1 MRKFKSGV
9 VSHFVEF
16 SVGTQQRR
24 KALGRVAEG
33 NLKDMRKEAS
43 RALASH
49 NVSDRNFAAPHVVEA
64 IINHISGTK
73 GGVAGIYNKALYLPE
88 RGARTMGRTPRSAA
102 CRTASKPTKS

>member
-9 VSHFVEF
+9 ASHFVEF

-24 KALGRVAEG
+24 KVAEG

-88 RGARTMGRTPRSAA
+88 RGARTMGRTPRSAG